1 MKQALEYDAGG
12 PWQQS
17 AERIDGVG
25 VALLVRGGKGVLWIV
40 ALFYAYGTLVQL
52 SLTGFAWLVAPRKW
66 QALDILYLILDLA
79 VAVGFFAGWRAP
91 IFAFYLAA
99 TSQILL
105 YTFSRHRF

>member
-1 MKQALEYDAGG
+1 M
-12 PWQQS
+12 
-17 AERIDGVG
+17 
-25 VALLVRGGKGVLWIV
+25 LVRVGKGVLWIV
-40 ALFYAYGTLVQL
+40 ALFYAYGTLVHVISIL
-52 SLTGFAWLVAPRKW
+52 SLTGFAWLAALRNW
-66 QALDILYLILDLA
+66 QGLDILYLILDLA